1 MKPWRIERFCIPPQA
16 NAAFVC
22 AMEDVLDV
30 YHLPYDE
37 TRPVICLDETS
48 KQLLGHTRRPIPA
61 RPGIAARVDDEYTR
75 EGTANIFAAI
85 EPITGKALVEV
96 TEHRTAV
103 DMARFLRRLSDEAYS
118 AASAIIL
125 VMDNLNVH
133 SLSCLYEAFPPAE
146 AHRIARRFQIHHT
159 PKHGSWLDV
168 AEIFLSAMSIQCLD
182 QRVPDLTTLKAIVNA
197 WLRSRK
203 SGKVRWRFDVDGARI
218 KLHRLYP
225 SLP

>member
-1 MKPWRIERFCIPPQA
+1 
-16 NAAFVC
+16 
-22 AMEDVLDV
+22 MEDVLDV

-37 TRPVICLDETS
+37 TRPVVCLDETS
-48 KQLLGHTRRPIPA
+48 KQLLAHTRTPIPA
-61 RPGIAARVDDEYTR
+61 RPGVAARVDDEYTR
-75 EGTANIFAAI
+75 QGTANIFAAI

-96 TEHRTAV
+96 TEHRTAI
-103 DMARFLRRLSDEAYS
+103 DMAGFLRRLSDDAYP
-118 AASAIIL
+118 AAKTIVL

-133 SLSCLYEAFPPAE
+133 STACLYEAFPPAE
-146 AHRIARRFQIHHT
+146 ARRIARRFEIHHT

-168 AEIFLSAMSIQCLD
+168 AEIFLSTMSIECLD
-182 QRVPDLTTLKAIVNA
+182 QRVPDAATLKTIVNA

-203 SGKVRWRFDVDGARI
+203 SGKVRWRFDADDARI